1 MVDILASIKIDNHK
15 LEDLEKNWGL
25 GDNKGMNRDELLEMA
40 KNLLDENLKLTK
52 INNVLWEYIKEEDLI
67 EINKILE
74 EE

>member
-1 MVDILASIKIDNHK
+1 
-15 LEDLEKNWGL
+15 
-25 GDNKGMNRDELLEMA
+25 MNRDELLEMA

-52 INNVLWEYIKEEDLI
+52 TNNVLWEYIKEEDLV

>member
-1 MVDILASIKIDNHK
+1 
-15 LEDLEKNWGL
+15 
-25 GDNKGMNRDELLEMA
+25 MA

-52 INNVLWEYIKEEDLI
+52 TNNVLWEYIKEEDLV